1 MIRNDKST
9 FQSMQQKSMDNGDE
23 TRDEELSCTNGD
35 KNVKLPSGGSLDDI
49 VLTEVIQA
57 PPKIFTKKSVSG
69 ILETSIG

>member
-23 TRDEELSCTNGD
+23 TKDEELSCTNGD
-35 KNVKLPSGGSLDDI
+35 KCTKLQSGNSLDEI
-49 VLTEVIQA
+49 ILTEVIQA
-57 PPKIFTKKSVSG
+57 PKIFTKKNING